1 MGSVT
6 CLLAAATVSGL
17 CGTAWA
23 QASTPPPTPGAQAI
37 AAADH
42 TGLTR
47 SHWLASGFVGSNF
60 ASTNND
66 LVRVDRSRTF
76 DVGGQIG
83 YLWRGIV
90 GGEFLVNFTP
100 SFEFDTVGALLG
112 NPRLTSYMANA
123 VAVLPLGAKG
133 QFQPYVSGGLGSIAM
148 TFPNGIVGSG
158 LPTDGVVVADV
169 TSSSIS
175 QTGGGSNIGG
185 GIMAFAGKVGV
196 RGDVRYYHS
205 NTVSNLD
212 TANNLAT
219 QVTQGLLSGLNFWRT
234 DIGVAFQW

>member
-1 MGSVT
+1 MRSVT

-17 CGTAWA
+17 SGTAWA
-23 QASTPPPTPGAQAI
+23 QASTPPPTPVAQAI
-37 AAADH
+37 APADH

-60 ASTNND
+60 GSTNND
-66 LVRVDRSRTF
+66 LVRVDRSRSF

-100 SFEFDTVGALLG
+100 SFGIDTVGALFD

-123 VAVLPLGAKG
+123 VAVLPVGAKG

-158 LPTDGVVVADV
+158 LPTDGVATEV
-169 TSSSIS
+169 TTSSIS
-175 QTGGGSNIGG
+175 QTGGASNIGG
-185 GIMAFAGKVGV
+185 GIMAFAGAVGV
-196 RGDVRYYHS
+196 RVGARYYHG
-205 NTVSNLD
+205 NTFSEQDATNF
-212 TANNLAT
+212 ANR
-219 QVTQGLLSGLNFWRT
+219 VTQSLLSNLNFWRA
-234 DIGVAFQW
+234 DIGIAFQW